1 MKISN
6 PRFLCTENPQPQ
18 IELLSLIVLEYI
30 CCKILAWFFSVSG
43 LLHDSCNF
51 TFAMRWVFW
60 KVKRPQGWAF
70 RFSNTYLA
78 VPVIPT
84 GYHGEKNKQHKVF
97 MLGKALSSGFYQ
109 NQVFL
114 SSNNFWPT
122 QVSVSLAQQFVN
134 NTGLYVSLELQ
145 FVTNRRLYD
154 IQLISYYGILSR
166 RSTGSMHIVCQS
178 HHHCK
183 LNTISFECLL
193 LHLVI
198 FCTWLILSLSL
209 LIGVIAQCLML
220 PVREIIID
228 EFEVT
233 NKIQDI
239 LLSFWSNYEFKP

>member
-1 MKISN
+1 MGISLFKHL
-6 PRFLCTENPQPQ
+6 PGCPCDTH
-18 IELLSLIVLEYI
+18 
-30 CCKILAWFFSVSG
+30 WVSWG
-43 LLHDSCNF
+43 
-51 TFAMRWVFW
+51 
-60 KVKRPQGWAF
+60 KK
-70 RFSNTYLA
+70 
-78 VPVIPT
+78 
-84 GYHGEKNKQHKVF
+84 KQHKVF
-97 MLGKALSSGFYQ
+97 MLGKALSSGLYQ
-109 NQVFL
+109 HQVFL

-166 RSTGSMHIVCQS
+166 RSTGSMHIVCRS
-178 HHHCK
+178 HRHRK

-233 NKIQDI
+233 DKIARQI
-239 LLSFWSNYEFKP
+239 IIFLNEAWIQAIRLL